1 VFALFVVAV
10 AGVGAWLAASSLRT
24 QRDEGAVTPLDLPDP
39 PGLEAAEAA
48 TLETGTSIE
57 ILALHPFP
65 HEADGKPTSPEEG
78 FHGYRILGRAP
89 ITDPGE
95 RRRLIEAL
103 YDGLARPAPFAA
115 CFNPRHGIRA
125 VAGADTIDLVV
136 CFECD
141 TVQIHSPARAERPG
155 SLPTS
160 RAPEPAFD
168 VILAAH
174 GLEKHRAR

>member
-10 AGVGAWLAASSLRT
+10 AGVGACLAASSIRAP
-24 QRDEGAVTPLDLPDP
+24 QEPAPGTPLDLPDP
-39 PGLEAAEAA
+39 PGLEADEAA
-48 TLETGTSIE
+48 TLETGTSLE
-57 ILALHPFP
+57 ILALHPHP
-65 HEADGKPTSPEEG
+65 HEADGKPAGPEED
-78 FHGYRILGRAP
+78 FHGYRILGRGP

-95 RRRLIEAL
+95 RRRLLEAL

-115 CFNPRHGIRA
+115 CFIPRHGIRA
-125 VAGADTIDLVV
+125 VAGAETIDLVV

-141 TVQIHSPARAERPG
+141 TVQVHSPGRGERPG

-168 VILAAH
+168 EILAAH
-174 GLEKHRAR
+174 GLEKHGAR